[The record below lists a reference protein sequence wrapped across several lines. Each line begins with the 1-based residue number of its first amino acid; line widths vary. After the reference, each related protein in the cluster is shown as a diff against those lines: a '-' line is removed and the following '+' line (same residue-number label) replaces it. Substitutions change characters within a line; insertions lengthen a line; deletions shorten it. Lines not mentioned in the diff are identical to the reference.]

1 MADKRGVFSMIGDV
15 TAAQSLLYRQAA
27 GSSRAGSPRRRRR
40 KSRSGASTTRRRARR
55 SSGGTRKRT
64 KSTGRSKQRLVKG
77 SAAAK
82 RYMARLR
89 RMRKK

>member
-27 GSSRAGSPRRRRR
+27 GASPRGSRTRRRR
-40 KSRSGASTTRRRARR
+40 KSKSGARTTRRRARR
-55 SSGGTRKRT
+55 SSGGTRTRT
-64 KSTGRSKQRLVKG
+64 KRTGRSKLVKG